1 MKRNLPLPKPSED
14 LHLKNHI
21 VRWGCLL
28 SFVFLSLVTGIIASI
43 DNKILHDPDVVNGP
57 NFELS
62 LYVLTLIFSVWALRK
77 LIIWKANSL
86 NEQYLK
92 RFTPIDD
99 LGTYE
104 EARSKFHLPGAKQ
117 HKHAVL
123 LLHGFTASTQE
134 FAFLMKKLE
143 AEGIPYV
150 APMIPGFG
158 TDGVRVLHNVSR
170 KDWFRAAVEGYDL
183 MHHIA
188 DEVSVVG
195 HSLGGMLAVA
205 ATKYRKPKHLILSAP
220 GLYSVPSDQKYKTLL
235 TRPILGD
242 LYITLIPYLPKPIRK
257 GRVSP
262 SDTLDAE
269 YCRKVFQFLA
279 VPIRSVKQLFLLQN
293 ETDVTK
299 VSCDH
304 LSVLYGAQDLT
315 VDTDI
320 LFETLD
326 KAKVPYQKFGFA
338 ESAHNVLEDQEREQ
352 ACQLVIDIIS
362 DRKLP
367 A

>member
-1 MKRNLPLPKPSED
+1 MTTITQQQED
-14 LHLKNHI
+14 LHLKNHV

-28 SFVFLSLVTGIIASI
+28 SFIFFSLVTGIIASI
-43 DNKILHDPDVVNGP
+43 DNVILHDPDIVNGP

-62 LYVLTLIFSVWALRK
+62 LYVLTLLFSVTFLRR
-77 LIIWKANSL
+77 LIIWKANKL
-86 NEQYLK
+86 NRDYLQ

-99 LGTYE
+99 LGAFE
-104 EARSKFHLPGAKQ
+104 ESRSKFYLPGPKQ

-134 FAFLMKKLE
+134 FAFLTKKLE

-158 TDGVRVLHNVSR
+158 TDEARVLHNVSR

-205 ATKYRKPKHLILSAP
+205 ASKYRQPKHLILSAP
-220 GLYSVPSDQKYKTLL
+220 GLYSVPSDQKYKSLL
-235 TRPILGD
+235 TRPILSD

-262 SDTLDAE
+262 SDTLDAD
-269 YCRKVFQFLA
+269 YCRKVFQFMA
-279 VPIRSVKQLFLLQN
+279 VPIRSVKQLFMLQN

-299 VSCDH
+299 VQCGS
-304 LSVLYGAQDLT
+304 LYILYGAQDLT

-320 LFETLD
+320 LFQTLD
-326 KAKVPYQKFGFA
+326 TAKVPYQKFGFHN
-338 ESAHNVLEDQEREQ
+338 SAHNVLEDQEREQ

-362 DRKLP
+362 DRKP
-367 A
+367 PQ

>member
-1 MKRNLPLPKPSED
+1 MTSARLPKED
-14 LHLKNHI
+14 LHFKNHV

-28 SFVFLSLVTGIIASI
+28 SFIFFAMVTGIIASI
-43 DNKILHDPDVVNGP
+43 DNVVLHDPDVVNGP

-62 LYVLTLIFSVWALRK
+62 LYIITLIFSINFLRQV
-77 LIIWKANSL
+77 IIWKANKL
-86 NEQYLK
+86 NRDYLR

-99 LGTYE
+99 LGTFE
-104 EARSKFHLPGAKQ
+104 ESRSKFYLPGPKQ

-134 FAFLMKKLE
+134 FAVLTQRLE
-143 AEGIPYV
+143 AEGIPFV

-158 TDGVRVLHNVSR
+158 TDEARVLHNVSR

-205 ATKYRKPKHLILSAP
+205 ATKYRQPKHLILSAP
-220 GLYSVPSDQKYKTLL
+220 GLYSVPSDQKYKSLL
-235 TRPILGD
+235 TRPFLSE
-242 LYITLIPYLPKPIRK
+242 LYIALVPYLPKPIRK

-262 SDTLDAE
+262 SDTLDAD
-269 YCRKVFQFLA
+269 YCRQVFQFLA
-279 VPIRSVKQLFLLQN
+279 VPIGAVKQLFLLQN
-293 ETDVTK
+293 ETDVSK
-299 VSCDH
+299 VACEH
-304 LSVLYGAQDLT
+304 LSILYGAQDLT

-326 KAKVPYQKFGFA
+326 RANVSYRKYEFQN
-338 ESAHNVLEDQEREQ
+338 SAHNVLEDQERDA

-362 DRKLP
+362 DRKELQ
-367 A
+367 